1 MIKLSILVPTV
12 PSRIEL
18 FYVKLMKELLRQIEP
33 YKNDIELI
41 AFFDNK
47 KRSIGKKRQEMIN
60 LSQGEYIVFID
71 DDDRISENY
80 ISEIMIKLYEN
91 PDADCVVFDSI
102 CRLDGGIEKLCKYGI
117 EFEYGYINDGLEW
130 RGKPAHTMVYAS
142 NIVKRHEYTDMG
154 CGEDFNWVKRAYLDI
169 KNQIRIDKIL
179 YYYDSEGSTLS
190 EMSGISD
197 EVILENVNKRLNK
210 IE

>member
-1 MIKLSILVPTV
+1 MIKLTILVPTV
-12 PSRIEL
+12 PNRIEL

-47 KRSIGKKRQEMIN
+47 KRLIGKKRQEMIN

-71 DDDRISENY
+71 DDDRISEDY
-80 ISEIMIKLYEN
+80 ISQIMTALIEN

-102 CRLDGGIEKLCKYGI
+102 TKINGGPDILCKYGI

-130 RGKPAHTMVYAS
+130 RGKPAHTMVYSS
-142 NIVKRHEYTDMG
+142 NIVKKHQYVDMG
-154 CGEDFNWVKRAYLDI
+154 VGEDFNWVKRAYLDI
-169 KNQIRIDKIL
+169 KNQIRIDKVL
-179 YYYDSEGSTLS
+179 YYYDSEGLTLS

-210 IE
+210 